1 MRGYMQLVDFMREL
15 SDGIQEYLPE
25 GQRTAILSLD
35 EIVDC
40 WMEKKSYLAIRSLE
54 KDIVSFIEKDE
65 AGDGSVYEIL
75 SWYDLLFAIERF
87 DCEESELLLTVQA
100 MIRKRAS
107 EEGRSVKDDVCR
119 WIKRKAQTTKG

>member
-1 MRGYMQLVDFMREL
+1 MQLVDFMREL

-25 GQRTAILSLD
+25 DQRTAILNLD

-65 AGDGSVYEIL
+65 AGDGSVCEIL

-87 DCEESELLLTVQA
+87 DCEESELLLTVLS
-100 MIRKRAS
+100 MTRKRRS
-107 EEGRSVKDDVCR
+107 EEGRCVADDVWR
-119 WIKRKAQTTKG
+119 WIKRKARTTWK